1 MILLYPTIPFSVNG
15 SKNAEKAPAAV
26 QPGAGGFLFEKMESH
41 RRKNPVFGPNWKLL
55 EAKTPGK
62 KGRFFQQSR
71 GSRKHLEKE
80 TEGEKQGGRGQ
91 SEGREK
97 AEGSGENKFAENPD
111 FTLQNGQ
118 KMIEFI

>member
-26 QPGAGGFLFEKMESH
+26 QPGAGGFLFEKMEPY
-41 RRKNPVFGPNWKLL
+41 RRKNPVFEPNWKLL

-71 GSRKHLEKE
+71 GHRKDLGKKTAGK
-80 TEGEKQGGRGQ
+80 TEGEGRKGGEKESGKKRG
-91 SEGREK
+91 E
-97 AEGSGENKFAENPD
+97 
-111 FTLQNGQ
+111 
-118 KMIEFI
+118 